1 MKVYDTKEI
10 RNVGIVGHGH
20 VGKTSLVS
28 AMLFDTGATNR
39 LGRVDEGST
48 VTDYDEEEIARK
60 TTITSSVAHCDWKG
74 TKINLIDT
82 PGYAAFASR
91 MKAA

>member
-1 MKVYDTKEI
+1 MKVYGTKEI
-10 RNVGIVGHGH
+10 RNIGIVGHGD

-48 VTDYDEEEIARK
+48 VANIKDDAEYLPDFWPE
-60 TTITSSVAHCDWKG
+60 
-74 TKINLIDT
+74 
-82 PGYAAFASR
+82 
-91 MKAA
+91 

>member
-60 TTITSSVAHCDWKG
+60 TTINSSSPIANG
-74 TKINLIDT
+74 RGPRST
-82 PGYAAFASR
+82 
-91 MKAA
+91 